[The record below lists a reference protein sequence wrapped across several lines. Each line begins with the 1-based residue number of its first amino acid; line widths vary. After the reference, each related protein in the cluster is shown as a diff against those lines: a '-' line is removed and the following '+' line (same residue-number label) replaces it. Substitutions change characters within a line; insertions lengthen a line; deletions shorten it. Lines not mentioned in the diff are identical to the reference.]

1 MRQAPDASLRRG
13 SAAALRGAHVRRQ
26 RYVQRLPLHPLTTP
40 SKTLPCTVTDMF
52 VWLNVDG
59 LAGGAASRLPTAEAW
74 KKHSLSA
81 IHNQLWTGDS
91 ACTIVMLSR
100 FVALF
105 VSANPES
112 ITIADKF
119 DASINDSHVF
129 ATSGYTTI
137 IPTSESEALI
147 GYNRCKPQLS
157 ILWLLTRRSRND
169 YCHRLPAR
177 RRRAWL
183 LQGKRGGLLNG
194 VCHEALAPQKG
205 AGGQG

>member
-26 RYVQRLPLHPLTTP
+26 RYVQRLPLRSSYDPL
-40 SKTLPCTVTDMF
+40 K
-52 VWLNVDG
+52 
-59 LAGGAASRLPTAEAW
+59 
-74 KKHSLSA
+74 
-81 IHNQLWTGDS
+81 DS
-91 ACTIVMLSR
+91 ALHSHGHVCVAERGRSR
-100 FVALF
+100 RRRGVQDSRDLEEAQPLCHPQPALDRRQRVYDSDAF
-105 VSANPES
+105 AVCRALCVSANPES
-112 ITIADKF
+112 ITVADKF

-137 IPTSESEALI
+137 IPTSESEALV